1 MMEIEQVI
9 DYLKKYDGP
18 EIKLMEV
25 CGTHT
30 ASIFKSGIR
39 SLISPKIKLISGPG
53 CPVCVTPTSY
63 IDKCIDYAMM
73 ENHVLVTFGDMMKV
87 PGQMTSLSGVKGQGA
102 KVEIMYSPFEIIEK
116 ATTNPNIT
124 YVIAAVGFET
134 TAPIYALVM
143 AEALERGIKNIKFV
157 TSLKTVI
164 PALEWICENE
174 EGIDGFICP
183 GHVSVIIGSEAYE
196 ELSKKYKRPFSVAG
210 FEPEHILAVIY
221 DLVRQIEEARS
232 EVGQETENKKDGQ
245 EIGNIKDE
253 AGIEITSKKVH
264 NLYKNAVKTEG
275 NQKAIGVLNK
285 YFDQG
290 PAMWRGLGI
299 IENSGLYLKPAYVEF
314 DGGSKGLDSDKE
326 LPEECCCGQVIVG
339 RLNPNEC
346 PLFGKACNPTNP
358 YGPCMVSSE
367 GACGIW
373 YRNT

>member
-1 MMEIEQVI
+1 ME
-9 DYLKKYDGP
+9 K
-18 EIKLMEV
+18 
-25 CGTHT
+25 
-30 ASIFKSGIR
+30 
-39 SLISPKIKLISGPG
+39 
-53 CPVCVTPTSY
+53 
-63 IDKCIDYAMM
+63 
-73 ENHVLVTFGDMMKV
+73 
-87 PGQMTSLSGVKGQGA
+87 
-102 KVEIMYSPFEIIEK
+102 
-116 ATTNPNIT
+116 
-124 YVIAAVGFET
+124 
-134 TAPIYALVM
+134 
-143 AEALERGIKNIKFV
+143 GIKNIKLV

-196 ELSKKYKRPFSVAG
+196 ELTKKYRRPFSVAG

-221 DLVRQIEEARS
+221 DLVRQIEEAGS
-232 EVGQETENKKDGQ
+232 EDKQETGNSKNAHEIEN
-245 EIGNIKDE
+245 
-253 AGIEITSKKVH
+253 AAKVH

-299 IENSGLYLKPAYVEF
+299 IEGSGLYLKQAYKEF
-314 DGGSKGLDSDKE
+314 DGGSQGLDLDKE

-358 YGPCMVSSE
+358 YGPCMVSAE

-373 YRNT
+373 YRNR

>member
-1 MMEIEQVI
+1 E
-9 DYLKKYDGP
+9 YNGP

-39 SLISPKIKLISGPG
+39 SLISPEIKLISGPG

-63 IDKCIDYAMM
+63 IDKCINYAMM
-73 ENHVLVTFGDMMKV
+73 ENHVLVTFGDMIKV
-87 PGQMTSLSGVKGQGA
+87 PGEKASLSSAKGEGA
-102 KVEIMYSPFEIIEK
+102 KVEIMYSPFEVLEK
-116 ATTNPNIT
+116 AIANPNIT

-134 TAPIYALVM
+134 TAPIYALVIE
-143 AEALERGIKNIKFV
+143 EAMEKKIGNIKLL

-183 GHVSVIIGSEAYE
+183 GHVSVIIGSEAYS
-196 ELSKKYKRPFSVAG
+196 ELAMKYNRPFSVAG

-221 DLVRQIEEARS
+221 DLVKQIEQNRKNGMLSSNDPKNE
-232 EVGQETENKKDGQ
+232 ET
-245 EIGNIKDE
+245 
-253 AGIEITSKKVH
+253 VH

-275 NQKAIGVLNK
+275 NRKAIGVLNK
-285 YFDQG
+285 YFDEG

-299 IENSGLYLKPAYVEF
+299 IEGSGLYLKKEYEKY
-314 DGGSKGLDSDKE
+314 DGGSKGLDLDKE

-373 YRNT
+373 YRNI

>member
-1 MMEIEQVI
+1 MMEISQVI
-9 DYLKKYDGP
+9 NYLKEYNGP

-39 SLISPKIKLISGPG
+39 SLISPEIKLISGPG

-73 ENHVLVTFGDMMKV
+73 ENHVLVTFGDMIKV
-87 PGQMTSLSGVKGQGA
+87 PGERASLSSVKGEGA
-102 KVEIMYSPFEIIEK
+102 KVEIMYSPFEVIDK

-134 TAPIYALVM
+134 TAPVYALVIE
-143 AEALERGIKNIKFV
+143 EAIGKKIKNIKLL

-183 GHVSVIIGSEAYE
+183 GHVSVIIGSEAYA
-196 ELSKKYKRPFSVAG
+196 ELAKKYKKPFSVAG
-210 FEPEHILAVIY
+210 FEPEHILAAIY
-221 DLVRQIEEARS
+221 DLVRQIEAAGS
-232 EVGQETENKKDGQ
+232 ENKHEKENTVNRFGTEDK
-245 EIGNIKDE
+245 IS
-253 AGIEITSKKVH
+253 TVH

-285 YFDQG
+285 YFDAG

-299 IENSGLYLKPAYVEF
+299 IEGSGLYLKAKYEEF
-314 DGGSKGLDSDKE
+314 DGGSAGLDLDKE
-326 LPEECCCGQVIVG
+326 LPEGCCCGQVIVG

-373 YRNT
+373 YRNI

>member
-1 MMEIEQVI
+1 MMEISQVI
-9 DYLKKYDGP
+9 DYLKEYNGP

-39 SLISPKIKLISGPG
+39 SLISPEIKLISGPG

-73 ENHVLVTFGDMMKV
+73 ENHVLVTFGDMIKV
-87 PGQMTSLSGVKGQGA
+87 PGEKASLSSVKGEGA
-102 KVEIMYSPFEIIEK
+102 KVEIMYSPFEVIEK
-116 ATTNPNIT
+116 ATANPHIT

-134 TAPIYALVM
+134 TAPIYALVIG
-143 AEALERGIKNIKFV
+143 EAIEKGIKNIKLV

-164 PALEWICENE
+164 PALEWICKNE

-183 GHVSVIIGSEAYE
+183 GHVSVIIGSEAYS
-196 ELSKKYKRPFSVAG
+196 ELAIKYNRFFSVAG
-210 FEPEHILAVIY
+210 FEPEHILAGIY

-232 EVGQETENKKDGQ
+232 EDKHEKENTESRC
-245 EIGNIKDE
+245 
-253 AGIEITSKKVH
+253 GIEDKIKRVH

-275 NQKAIGVLNK
+275 NQKAVGVLNK
-285 YFDQG
+285 YFDEG

-299 IENSGLYLKPAYVEF
+299 IEGSGLYLKTEYEEY
-314 DGGSKGLDSDKE
+314 DGGSKGLDLDNE

-346 PLFGKACNPTNP
+346 PLFGKACTPTNP

-373 YRNT
+373 YRNI